1 MRFLTIRMNERG
13 YTIRSPYCTVI
24 PMGTSKVNSSQYPPR
39 TERLNVFLRLSV
51 WCHDRS
57 ETWFTTLCIL
67 IRFQS
72 LVSVSLKFE
81 TVISAKDK
89 LAHCL
94 GFYSRLFCAAVV
106 LLVICRPS
114 RAAFSFAFAL
124 SVYRCFAITLQ
135 RFKCHPV
142 VCWRLGNKRNAIS
155 IDAAKRFSTFY
166 LFFSCFNVL

>member
-39 TERLNVFLRLSV
+39 TERWNVFLRLSV

-67 IRFQS
+67 IRFQT

-94 GFYSRLFCAAVV
+94 GLYVASTRGCFVLQLFYLWYADPVV
-106 LLVICRPS
+106 LRFRLPS
-114 RAAFSFAFAL
+114 RCRFTGVSLLHYNVSNVILSF
-124 SVYRCFAITLQ
+124 V
-135 RFKCHPV
+135 
-142 VCWRLGNKRNAIS
+142 
-155 IDAAKRFSTFY
+155 DA
-166 LFFSCFNVL
+166 

>member
-1 MRFLTIRMNERG
+1 MAQLMPLPLTVSCFSEIQIGFTFLVPAHLG
-13 YTIRSPYCTVI
+13 SPGKRAVKRVCV
-24 PMGTSKVNSSQYPPR
+24 
-39 TERLNVFLRLSV
+39 SV

-67 IRFQS
+67 IRFQT

-89 LAHCL
+89 LARCL
-94 GFYSRLFCAAVV
+94 GFYSRLFCAPVV
-106 LLVICRPS
+106 LLVICRLS

-142 VCWRLGNKRNAIS
+142 VCRRLGNKRNAIS

>member
-13 YTIRSPYCTVI
+13 YTTRSPYCTVI

-39 TERLNVFLRLSV
+39 TERWNVFLRLSV

-114 RAAFSFAFAL
+114 RVAFSFVCLRVVGLQVFRYYTTTFQMSSCRL
-124 SVYRCFAITLQ
+124 LTL
-135 RFKCHPV
+135 RK
-142 VCWRLGNKRNAIS
+142 K
-155 IDAAKRFSTFY
+155 AKRYFHRCRKRFFY
-166 LFFSCFNVL
+166 VLFILFVF